1 MELIPVKYCVTIEIR
16 NSKLNLVIIKPPRLL
31 SNLGGSLHPS
41 PFAFISPS
49 LRSQDNELIIYWSA
63 PQYANGIQLVGKPTL
78 ARYLL
83 ALAGERRR
91 NQRFLSLSLLYYMP
105 FKRLVGNPLVQDRL
119 GPFLGGEEGVVAVVP
134 AAFDRRPLYVFP
146 FGVVGDF
153 F

>member
-1 MELIPVKYCVTIEIR
+1 M
-16 NSKLNLVIIKPPRLL
+16 